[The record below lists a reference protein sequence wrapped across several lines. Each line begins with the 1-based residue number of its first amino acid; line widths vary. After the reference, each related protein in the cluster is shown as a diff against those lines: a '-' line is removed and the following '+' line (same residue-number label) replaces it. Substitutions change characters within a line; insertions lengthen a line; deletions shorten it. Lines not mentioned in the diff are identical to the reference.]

1 MKKLYYWLIGGIL
14 VVALI
19 FFVVY
24 FLALSSVISNGG
36 YEKGGHI
43 LFVNKSNP
51 NILILNQQ
59 YLTGA
64 WDGESSYRI
73 ARKDIGTGKTEPIDT
88 STIDKR
94 QWVQIKV
101 HQAIWE
107 SYDDR
112 SFFSRERYKEFFT
125 DFYNKGLLQFKLN
138 KLKSFKEMERP
149 ETELPKI
156 LPHWSAYSDNTF
168 SDDFRVHVFCI
179 NDALILNTV
188 KKDFSLIDEMVVM
201 KKDKGKDY
209 TYHLYTDFTDVDH
222 FTVTQNYKSFELESD
237 GKPKAGTVDEVN
249 VTRQYRISKN
259 GKIIQTSKEESGK
272 ILVNQ

>member
-43 LFVNKSNP
+43 LFINKSNP

-64 WDGESSYRI
+64 WDGESTYRI
-73 ARKDIGTGKTEPIDT
+73 ARKDIGIGKTEPIDT
-88 STIDKR
+88 STIDKH
-94 QWVQIKV
+94 QWVQIKIRR
-101 HQAIWE
+101 AIWD
-107 SYDDR
+107 SYEDR
-112 SFFSRERYKEFFT
+112 NPFSREPYKEFFT
-125 DFYNKGLLQFKLN
+125 DFNNKGLLQFKLN
-138 KLKSFKEMERP
+138 KLKSFEELQLP
-149 ETELPKI
+149 ETELPQI
-156 LPHWSAYSDNTF
+156 TPHWTAYSDNTF
-168 SDDFRVHVFCI
+168 SDNFRVYVFCI
-179 NDALILNTV
+179 NGALILNTV

-201 KKDKGKDY
+201 KKDEGKDY
-209 TYHLYTDFTDVDH
+209 TYHLYTDFADVDH
-222 FTVTQNYKSFELESD
+222 FTVTQKYKIFELESD
-237 GKPKAGTVDEVN
+237 GKPKAGTGDEVN

-259 GKIIQTSKEESGK
+259 GEIIQSPKEEFGK
-272 ILVNQ
+272 ITINQ

>member
-1 MKKLYYWLIGGIL
+1 MNKLLYRLLLGIL
-14 VVALI
+14 VLVVI
-19 FFVVY
+19 VFGFYFFSVGN
-24 FLALSSVISNGG
+24 VISNGG
-36 YEKGGHI
+36 YEKGGHL

-73 ARKDIGTGKTEPIDT
+73 ARKDIGIGKTEPIDT
-88 STIDKR
+88 STIDKH

-101 HQAIWE
+101 NRAIWE

-125 DFYNKGLLQFKLN
+125 DFYDKRLLQFKLN
-138 KLKSFKEMERP
+138 KLKSFEELQLP
-149 ETELPKI
+149 ETELPQI
-156 LPHWSAYSDNTF
+156 TPHWTAYSDNTF
-168 SDDFRVHVFCI
+168 SDNFRVYVFCI
-179 NDALILNTV
+179 NGALILNTV

-201 KKDKGKDY
+201 KKDEGKDY
-209 TYHLYTDFTDVDH
+209 TYHLYTDFADVDH
-222 FTVTQNYKSFELESD
+222 FTVTQKYKIFELESD
-237 GKPKAGTVDEVN
+237 GKPKAGTGDEVN

-259 GKIIQTSKEESGK
+259 GEIIQSSKEEFGK
-272 ILVNQ
+272 ITINQ